1 MIVMVVVGGVMVMVP
16 VMCREYTQSFSI
28 LFMFNL
34 DCRYDYLHFTD
45 DKSER
50 LGFI

>member
-1 MIVMVVVGGVMVMVP
+1 MMAIGVVTVIVP
-16 VMCREYTQSFSI
+16 IIFREYTQSFSI

-34 DCRYDYLHFTD
+34 DCRRDYLHFTD
-45 DKSER
+45 EKRSER